1 MEKKSFVMYKDW
13 GNYILNLPNEMAGE
27 LSKMIM
33 SYAIVGEYIESSNP
47 AITAMFAVIKDKI
60 DEDYKKYLET
70 CERNRRNRNGENDDI
85 DDYEDEEE
93 QNVTSGD
100 DSSRVVTSGDESDYD
115 YHNHNH
121 ISSPK
126 RNNIQPTEIDTE
138 IIDYLNTV
146 CDKHYRTTKG
156 NIKYI
161 HGRLKDGYSADD
173 LKTVIDNKAAEWKG
187 DVKWDKYLRPQTL
200 FAPEKFDSYLN
211 EKPKTNISIKDK
223 WGLRV

>member
-1 MEKKSFVMYKDW
+1 MFQALPDDKAGQLIKAVYSFLENPEYEISDPV
-13 GNYILNLPNEMAGE
+13 LAAVFEM
-27 LSKMIM
+27 
-33 SYAIVGEYIESSNP
+33 
-47 AITAMFAVIKDKI
+47 IKDAMRS
-60 DEDYKKYLET
+60 DAQKYQET

-121 ISSPK
+121 NHISSPK
-126 RNNIQPTEIDTE
+126 RNNDIQPTEIDTE

-211 EKPKTNISIKDK
+211 EKPKTKISIKDK